1 MGGGV
6 APPAGERADDPQ
18 LLPFGRNLRK
28 DLLLLAKAHTSGSWR
43 ILDGSEE
50 GRVAGVLPP
59 APVFAALPAPK
70 TGGTVRI
77 EIGGAVVEIDPGADM
92 AVVTSVLR
100 LLAGQC

>member
-1 MGGGV
+1 MG
-6 APPAGERADDPQ
+6 E
-18 LLPFGRNLRK
+18 
-28 DLLLLAKAHTSGSWR
+28 
-43 ILDGSEE
+43 EE
-50 GRVAGVLPP
+50 GRGAGVLPR
-59 APVFAALPAPK
+59 AAVFAALPAPK